1 NAMRHWDS
9 LEEEDAPRGK
19 SKPLRPSYHRMVSPH
34 LPRLTLSSDQLRWL
48 AELGLAIEQECMS
61 ILYAKS
67 LLDDSPP
74 SFPSEKKGRTPRPLS
89 ISIGKR
95 VDVVDHS
102 GLPSVTPPPKP
113 RRCIARLTSSRPS
126 PSLFN
131 PTNYRS
137 TFNLSQSNPSLP
149 FSSSSSSPSTRRRL
163 PSYDELEKKWRL
175 THSIAVNE
183 EEERGERERCI
194 ETLSTASLDSGQC
207 SGEAVFSSQISFS
220 SESES
225 IGIRN
230 HKRNLPSYA
239 RMASPMDHLL
249 RVSSSIFA
257 LFNRPTQFSVLSSK
271 TNLFIQMLQSSP
283 LAPFLNKQEV
293 KIVKEI
299 LSNSEG
305 IPIAYN
311 GILMIRKLVDNIL
324 HQFVKIMSSYLSEVS
339 PKDRLLSVALEH
351 LVHISLFG
359 DELCIEAIHCG
370 CMDECVKLSLHPSIS
385 NQSRPLLIR
394 VIALLCATSKGCV
407 HFLSLNGLPFLLSSL
422 SSPSFSISI
431 ESAGLLTQLS
441 NPSSCHIQID
451 NMEPIVNRLLGLI
464 DECQSSE
471 HLLLASSA
479 LANISHLHCPI
490 LYERNAVRRI
500 IDAFRKRDC
509 QSIFVQE
516 QMVTIFSRLSARK
529 YEDFLIAQG
538 AVPLLLEMITA
549 TDSHNGEY
557 CRRIRYKAAVCIGTL
572 AASGVGLKALYA
584 HNAYA
589 IICTVLQ
596 QESSP
601 SSSLNM
607 ICSNIKTKL
616 EHKYQSESAV

>member
-1 NAMRHWDS
+1 MTHWDS
-9 LEEEDAPRGK
+9 LEEEDGAR
-19 SKPLRPSYHRMVSPH
+19 SKPRPARPTYQRMASPH
-34 LPRLTLSSDQLRWL
+34 LPRLTLSEDQLRWL
-48 AELGLAIEQECMS
+48 VELGIAIEQECMS

-67 LLDDSPP
+67 LLDESPP
-74 SFPSEKKGRTPRPLS
+74 VSIREEKTKTPRPLS

-102 GLPSVTPPPKP
+102 GLPSTTPPPKP
-113 RRCIARLTSSRPS
+113 RRCIARLTSSRPANSSQFSS
-126 PSLFN
+126 PSH
-131 PTNYRS
+131 YRS
-137 TFNLSQSNPSLP
+137 TTNLTQSNPSIP
-149 FSSSSSSPSTRRRL
+149 FSASSSPSTRRRL
-163 PSYDELEKKWRL
+163 PSYDELERSWKL
-175 THSIAVNE
+175 GHSIVVNE
-183 EEERGERERCI
+183 EEERGCI

-207 SGEAVFSSQISFS
+207 SGEPVFSSQVSFS

-225 IGIRN
+225 IGMRGN
-230 HKRNLPSYA
+230 QRLNLPSYA
-239 RMASPMDHLL
+239 RMASTMDHIL
-249 RVSSSIFA
+249 RVASSIFA
-257 LFNRPTQFSVLSSK
+257 LINRPAQSSLLSSK
-271 TNLFIQMLQSSP
+271 TTLFIQMLQSSP
-283 LAPFLNKQEV
+283 LSSFLPKQEIKVV
-293 KIVKEI
+293 KDVI
-299 LSNSEG
+299 SNTDG
-305 IPIAYN
+305 ATIAYN

-324 HQFVKIMSSYLSEVS
+324 HLFVKIMSSYLSEVS

-359 DELCIEAIHCG
+359 DELCIHAIHNG
-370 CMDECVKLSLHPSIS
+370 AMDECVKLSLHPSTS
-385 NQSRPLLIR
+385 HQSRPLLIR

-407 HFLSLNGLPFLLSSL
+407 HFLSLHGLPFLLSSL
-422 SSPSFSISI
+422 SSSSFSLSI
-431 ESAGLLTQLS
+431 ESAGLLTQLT

-464 DECQSSE
+464 DECRSSE

-490 LYERNAVRRI
+490 LYERNAVRRL
-500 IDAFRKRDC
+500 IDAFRRKDC
-509 QSIFVQE
+509 HSIFVQE

-529 YEDFLIAQG
+529 YENFLIAQG

-572 AASGVGLKALYA
+572 AASGVGLKALYS

-589 IICTVLQ
+589 IINNVLQ
-596 QESSP
+596 LESSP
-601 SSSLNM
+601 SSTLNM

-616 EHKYQSESAV
+616 EHKYQSESVV